1 MRKSSGIVETVVRL
15 VGAAAVIVSL
25 AGLLIAAAAPPGPC
39 AAAEAGKLIASS
51 TPGWAQWR
59 GPRRDGVSDE
69 THLLD
74 KWPASGPKLLWSA
87 GGLGGGYCSPVIG
100 GGGIYITGDVG
111 QQLVIFALGLDGK
124 PKWKVAN
131 GRAWKKPFPG
141 ARGSCCWDDGMVYQ
155 INGFGRVVCLDAASG
170 KEVWA
175 VEALR
180 EFQAKVPSFGIA
192 ECVLID
198 GPRVIVSAGGAKALM
213 AALDKKTGKTLWTST
228 AKALADETAG
238 YGSPILVEY
247 AGRRVAINS
256 SSHRTYA
263 VDVET
268 GETLW
273 THDVKISRNATN
285 TIPVFGEDSVFITN
299 ASRADQTY
307 YRLRINPAGDG
318 ATKDW
323 AIDVDNGHGS
333 FVFTGGRLYGTS
345 DRKTKGWL
353 SIEASTGKVLGRLED
368 LFPGSSIFADGHLYA
383 LCEKGT
389 MALLK
394 PTDSGFEVA
403 GRFEL
408 AAGKKQV
415 WAHPVILDGRLYLRH
430 AANLY
435 CYDIRK

>member
-1 MRKSSGIVETVVRL
+1 MRKSSVMVEPVVRR
-15 VGAAAVIVSL
+15 VGAAVIVSL
-25 AGLLIAAAAPPGPC
+25 AALLIVAAAPARPC
-39 AAAEAGKLIASS
+39 EAGEAGKLVVSS

-69 THLLD
+69 TGLLD
-74 KWPASGPKLLWSA
+74 KWPAGGPKLLWSA
-87 GGLGGGYCSPVIG
+87 DGLGGGYCSPVIG

-111 QQLVIFALGLDGK
+111 QQLVVFALGLDGK
-124 PKWKVAN
+124 PKWKAAN

-155 INGFGRVVCLDAASG
+155 INGYGRVVCLDAANG

-175 VEALR
+175 VDAMR
-180 EFQAKVPSFGIA
+180 EFHAKVPTFGVA
-192 ECVLID
+192 ECVLVD
-198 GPRVIVSAGGAKALM
+198 GPRVIVSPCGAKGLM
-213 AALDKKTGKTLWTST
+213 AALDKKTGKTLWMST
-228 AKALADETAG
+228 AKASAGETSG
-238 YGSPILVEY
+238 YGSPILIEY
-247 AGRRVAINS
+247 AGRRVAINNS
-256 SSHRTYA
+256 SLRTYA

-268 GETLW
+268 GQTLW
-273 THDVKISRNATN
+273 THDLKIFKQASN

-299 ASRADQTY
+299 ASREDQTY

-333 FVFTGGRLYGTS
+333 FVFTGGRIYGTS
-345 DRKTKGWL
+345 ARKNKGWL
-353 SIEASTGKVLGRLED
+353 SIEASTGKVLGRLAD

-383 LCEKGT
+383 LCEKGE

-408 AAGKKQV
+408 ISGKKDV
-415 WAHPVILDGRLYLRH
+415 WAHPVIQDGRLYLRY
-430 AANLY
+430 AAKLY